1 MVRVE
6 VLTAPGCRK
15 CEAAKALV
23 VNTIARLRQEIPD
36 LKVEVINLADHP
48 EVAVQYRVMATPAIA
63 INGVLAFSGTPKEA
77 DLRQRLLEAARG

>member
-36 LKVEVINLADHP
+36 LQGEVIKLGDDAEGGGERSEATKGRLHP
-48 EVAVQYRVMATPAIA
+48 GLDEEVSLVNPHDDQ
-63 INGVLAFSGTPKEA
+63 
-77 DLRQRLLEAARG
+77 D

>member
-36 LKVEVINLADHP
+36 LQVDVINLADHP

-63 INGVLAFSGTPKEA
+63 INGVLAFYGTPKEA
-77 DLRQRLLEAARG
+77 DLRQRLLEVAR

>member
-63 INGVLAFSGTPKEA
+63 INGVLAVSGTPKEA
-77 DLRQRLLEAARG
+77 DLRQLLLEGAR

>member
-63 INGVLAFSGTPKEA
+63 INGVLAFYGTPKEA
-77 DLRQRLLEAARG
+77 DLRQRLLEVAR